1 MSQNKEQNQQMQSE
15 RSLNFTPDVNK
26 SYATEYVT
34 VWNKQKKILRS
45 LQWFS
50 FTLIFLIF
58 WYVTLY
64 VECQQLP

>member
-34 VWNKQKKILRS
+34 V
-45 LQWFS
+45 
-50 FTLIFLIF
+50 
-58 WYVTLY
+58 
-64 VECQQLP
+64 